1 MKEQLEIL
9 IQMQKL
15 DTVIGEKNILTKE
28 LPQQL
33 NSLKQSLKDADET
46 VAATKSELEEN
57 LKDQKLKE
65 LDIAD
70 NNTKIAKY
78 KNQLLTIETNKE
90 YKALNSEINHLEKK
104 NSKIDDELIGLM
116 EAEAEIKEHIEKEEK
131 TQLNAS
137 NELKA
142 NEDKLEKEIQEVK
155 KEIEEL
161 KNKRNGK
168 AKDLPNSIIRRY
180 AALIKNK
187 NRKAVVFNDN
197 NACSGCGYTIRPQVA
212 IDIKEGISV
221 IYCESCGRIL
231 VAHL

>member
-1 MKEQLEIL
+1 MKKQLEIL

-116 EAEAEIKEHIEKEEK
+116 EAEVEIKEHLEKEEK
-131 TQLNAS
+131 AQLHAS

-142 NEDKLEKEIQEVK
+142 NEDKLEKEIQEVN

-161 KNKRNGK
+161 KSKRNGK
-168 AKDLPNSIIRRY
+168 AKDLPRELIRRY
-180 AALIKNK
+180 ASLIKNK

-212 IDIKEGISV
+212 IDIKEGNSV